1 MPWDYKPW
9 GCGSGSKG
17 SCNNGW
23 IQFEICEDSL
33 VDGTYF
39 YKVYQEACELT
50 AYLCKLYNINPLGN
64 VLFNGTVVPTIL
76 CHQDSCQLG
85 LGTNHSD
92 VYHWFNKYGKTMDS
106 VRKDVANLLGININ
120 ANSPIANQNN
130 DDIPAMMLK
139 RGMKNN
145 PQINL
150 LQEKLI
156 ELGYNLGP
164 QGADGNFGQMTEM
177 AVKTFQ

>member
-1 MPWDYKPW
+1 
-9 GCGSGSKG
+9 
-17 SCNNGW
+17 
-23 IQFEICEDSL
+23 
-33 VDGTYF
+33 
-39 YKVYQEACELT
+39 
-50 AYLCKLYNINPLGN
+50 
-64 VLFNGTVVPTIL
+64 
-76 CHQDSCQLG
+76 
-85 LGTNHSD
+85 
-92 VYHWFNKYGKTMDS
+92 MDS

-120 ANSPIANQNN
+120 ANSPITNQNN
-130 DDIPAMMLK
+130 DDVPAMMLK

-164 QGADGNFGQMTEM
+164 LGADGNFGQMTEM